1 LVELPICE
9 GEGEIMPRQARIAL
23 AGVPV
28 HIIQRGHNRSVCFFS
43 DQDFVRYLDE
53 LAELSVRLSCAVH
66 AYCLMTNHVHLLLT
80 SQEAD
85 GCARLMKHLGQRY
98 VQYVN
103 RTHRRTGSLWEGR
116 YRSSIV
122 DSSNYLLRCQRYI
135 ELNPVRAGI
144 VAGPDE
150 YAWSSYGTNALGV
163 PSKFLLPHPEYLALG
178 ATDEERRATYRALF
192 EVAPSQNE
200 LTRIRESISGGFAL
214 GSDQFLAEVSRTLRR
229 RAYRVGPH

>member
-1 LVELPICE
+1 
-9 GEGEIMPRQARIAL
+9 MPRRARLKIAGL
-23 AGVPV
+23 PLHV
-28 HIIQRGHNRSVCFFS
+28 IQRGNNRGACFLS
-43 DQDFVRYLDE
+43 RQDYGVYLGMLDE
-53 LAELSVRLSCAVH
+53 LSNLFGCRLH
-66 AYCLMTNHVHLLLT
+66 AYVLMTNHVHLLLT
-80 SQEAD
+80 PCGED
-85 GCARLMKHLGQRY
+85 GASAMMKHLGQRY

-116 YRSSIV
+116 YRSSII